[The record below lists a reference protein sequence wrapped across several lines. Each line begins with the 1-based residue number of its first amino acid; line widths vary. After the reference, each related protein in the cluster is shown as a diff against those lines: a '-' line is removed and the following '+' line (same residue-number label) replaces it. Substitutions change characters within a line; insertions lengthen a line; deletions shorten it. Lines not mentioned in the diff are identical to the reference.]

1 MLIDAE
7 RVVRFPRSISFETSA
22 SPYYVIDF
30 YHDYLT
36 EVGWK
41 VDDPLTETDTNLQIS
56 YTRGKETL
64 VLIVNV
70 EEDVVTVKI
79 LQQ

>member
-1 MLIDAE
+1 L
-7 RVVRFPRSISFETSA
+7 ISFETGA
-22 SPYYVIDF
+22 APYYVLDF
-30 YHDYLT
+30 YQDYLT
-36 EVGWK
+36 KEGWK
-41 VDDPLTETDTNLQIS
+41 VDDPLIETDTNLQIS
-56 YTRGKETL
+56 YARGEETL